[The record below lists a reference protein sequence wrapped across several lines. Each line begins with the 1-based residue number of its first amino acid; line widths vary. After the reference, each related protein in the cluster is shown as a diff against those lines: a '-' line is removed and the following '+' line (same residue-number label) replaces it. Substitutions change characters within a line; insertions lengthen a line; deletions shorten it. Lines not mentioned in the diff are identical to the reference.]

1 MNKIRVLLA
10 DDHRLF
16 RAGVRALLQ
25 SVPEFE
31 VIGEAS
37 DGHEALALV
46 TSQCPHV
53 LVTDISMPGMNGLEV
68 AGRVAERFPDV
79 RVILLTMHATEQY
92 VGQALI
98 AGAAGYLLKD
108 SAPAELET
116 AIRAV
121 ARGESYLS
129 PAVSGHLVTAYRRGT
144 GADPNPIANLTP
156 RQREVLRLIGEG
168 KTTKE
173 IARILGV
180 GLRTAETH
188 RLHLMKRLDVHN
200 VAGLVRHAAR
210 AGLVNLE

>member
-46 TSQCPHV
+46 ASQCPHV